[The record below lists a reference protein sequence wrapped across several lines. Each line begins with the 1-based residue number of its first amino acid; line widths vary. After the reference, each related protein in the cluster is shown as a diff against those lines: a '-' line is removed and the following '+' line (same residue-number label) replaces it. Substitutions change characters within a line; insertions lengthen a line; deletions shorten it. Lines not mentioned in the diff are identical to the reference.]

1 MMTLTRT
8 HPQAASVDSA
18 EVTTVL
24 VVDDHQ
30 AVRLGIQMLLD
41 DEPGIEVVASASSYD
56 EGLVEAE
63 RLLPDIAVVD
73 YHLPDRD
80 GLALTRALVTAA
92 SPPRVLVFSAY
103 ADERLGLAALVA
115 GADAILGKN
124 TLGLELCY
132 LIEALARGERRRFP
146 ISTRVLA
153 SVGEELEVEDRPIL
167 GMLAAGTDPGEIAAV
182 LGLTDDELSA
192 RRSAILKR
200 VKGTPRISGPP
211 SSIQT
216 RGDPDATD
224 HRASRAGRPP
234 GCRDAPGA
242 SHRQRPE
249 QR

>member
-1 MMTLTRT
+1 MRTINTT

-41 DEPGIEVVASASSYD
+41 DEPGIEVVASAGTYE
-56 EGLVEAE
+56 EGLAGAE
-63 RLLPDIAVVD
+63 RFHPGIAVVD
-73 YHLPDRD
+73 YHLPGRD

-92 SPPRVLVFSAY
+92 NPPRVLVFSAY

-132 LIEALARGERRRFP
+132 LIDALSRGERCRFQ

-167 GMLAAGTDPGEIAAV
+167 GMLAAGTSPSEISEV
-182 LGLTDDELSA
+182 LGLTDDQLHA
-192 RRSAILKR
+192 RRSAMLKR
-200 VKGTPRISGPP
+200 LKAPPRIWE
-211 SSIQT
+211 
-216 RGDPDATD
+216 
-224 HRASRAGRPP
+224 PP
-234 GCRDAPGA
+234 GSIPSKGDL
-242 SHRQRPE
+242 
-249 QR
+249 